1 MITARD
7 WQKLTD
13 KAPKVAKTRAQLSRD
28 LGNLERKLK
37 SKGYQKSTAKHKFY
51 ARMDAG
57 LVPFDTA
64 REATA
69 ARRKEVK
76 ANIKILKLILAKMV

>member
-1 MITARD
+1 MITTRD
-7 WQKLTD
+7 WQRLTN

-64 REATA
+64 KEATA

-76 ANIKILKLILAKMV
+76 ANIKILKLTLAKMV